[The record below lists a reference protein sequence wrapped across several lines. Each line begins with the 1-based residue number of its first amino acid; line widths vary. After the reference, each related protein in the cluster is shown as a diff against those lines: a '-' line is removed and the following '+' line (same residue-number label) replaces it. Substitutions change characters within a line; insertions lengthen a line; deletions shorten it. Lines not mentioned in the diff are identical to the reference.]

1 MISIYLSFLVF
12 IGIILIA
19 VGVIFGICAIGD
31 FLVYWEGQENKK
43 SLQKNRKMKK
53 CSEKDRT

>member
-1 MISIYLSFLVF
+1 MVMISIYLSFLVF

-43 SLQKNRKMKK
+43 SL
-53 CSEKDRT
+53 